1 MERIRSLSRRRII
14 ACLLAMM
21 LFALPACKSGDSDG
35 NGDTAASNAAVSAES
50 SGAAEPITLKVQ
62 VSSTGKDFENTD
74 VYNEIKRITGVTMD
88 METYD
93 EQKFK
98 VQLAGGDLPD
108 IIQVPNKNIKELIE
122 GNNIIPLDELV
133 KTNGPNIMKPV
144 YEKSL
149 AYIRKFWSDNTNK
162 LYMIPVQIGSS
173 SFGFEQQIGFN
184 VRWDYYKE
192 LGYPKITSMDDMIN
206 VLAEMVE
213 RHGTTSDGKKVYGV
227 SMWND
232 WGSGGTWG
240 LRSMGL
246 ITGNGLFNVNTGQ
259 LANEYTEPDK
269 SGIWDTAYFMFK
281 AQQRGILDPDAF
293 TAKYND
299 IVAKGS
305 EGTLLSSI
313 ATWPFYAANA
323 ELLGEGPDK
332 GFVTIPLEWG
342 FTNIGGTTIAGW
354 NDRAWA
360 ISSNCKDPQRAMDL
374 INFLVSEEGSRLIE
388 SGIEGTHWDK
398 ASGKP
403 TMKMDTVKLAAAGGD
418 SWKKTGIGQMANQQG
433 FSDYTRLSDGG
444 VVNLFNTPEVFATK
458 VNSLNQDYDAY
469 YGVTYPAEAYKKYAD
484 EGKVKTLDQVPQDV
498 MNAMPPQ
505 PDDIKRIVAKVEEL
519 LVKGMP
525 NVVLGSKTD
534 EEYKQ
539 NQQALIR
546 KLVEAGAETY
556 FAWFKQAFEETKAK
570 LVGQE

>member
-1 MERIRSLSRRRII
+1 MKWIRSISRRRIL
-14 ACLLAMM
+14 ACSLAVMLL
-21 LFALPACKSGDSDG
+21 ALPACKSGVSDE
-35 NGDTAASNAAVSAES
+35 NGDALTVDTSASVSNSRAT
-50 SGAAEPITLKVQ
+50 EPITLKVQ

-133 KTNGPNIMKPV
+133 KTNGPDIMKPV

-149 AYIRKFWSDNTNK
+149 AYIRKFWSDNTGK

-192 LGYPKITSMDDMIN
+192 LGYPKISSMDDMVN
-206 VLAEMVE
+206 VLADMVE
-213 RHGTTSDGKKVYGV
+213 RHPETSDGKKVYGV

-232 WGSGGTWG
+232 WGSLGTWG

-246 ITGNGLFNVNTGQ
+246 VTGNGLFNVNTGQ

-313 ATWPFYAANA
+313 ATWPFAAANA
-323 ELLGEGPDK
+323 QLLKEGPDK

-354 NDRAWA
+354 SDRAWA

-374 INFLVSEEGSRLIE
+374 INFLVSEHGSRLIE
-388 SGIEGTHWDK
+388 SGIQGTHWDM
-398 ASGKP
+398 ANGKP
-403 TMKMDTVKLAAAGGD
+403 QMKQDIVKLAAAGGD

-498 MNAMPPQ
+498 LNAMPPQ
-505 PDDIKRIVAKVEEL
+505 PDDIKRIVAKVDEL

-525 NVVLGSKTD
+525 IVVLGSKT
-534 EEYKQ
+534 EEEFKV
-539 NQQALIR
+539 NRQALIQ

-556 FAWFKQAFEETKAK
+556 FDWFKQAFEATKVK
-570 LVGQE
+570 LGQR